1 MNSELALRFNISVQ
15 IVSKW
20 RNRYFFEDTFI
31 KLLNIKYSLFN
42 IEQVLSCSLRR
53 SFWMTLVEILEM
65 CLAEKLKISRGPNHN
80 LYHKTKFN
88 FEV

>member
-20 RNRYFFEDTFI
+20 RNRYFFEDTSI

-42 IEQVLSCSLRR
+42 IEQVSSCSLRR

-65 CLAEKLKISRGPNHN
+65 CLAEKLKISRSSNHN
-80 LYHKTKFN
+80 LYYKTKFN
-88 FEV
+88 FDE